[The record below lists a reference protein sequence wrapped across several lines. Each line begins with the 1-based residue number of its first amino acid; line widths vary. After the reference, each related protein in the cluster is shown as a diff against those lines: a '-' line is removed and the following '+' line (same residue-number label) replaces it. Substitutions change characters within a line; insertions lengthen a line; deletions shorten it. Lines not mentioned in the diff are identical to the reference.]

1 VEPQFFATSA
11 DLRRWFEE
19 NRDKAT
25 ELIVGYYKKGTDRA
39 TVTWAESVDEA
50 LCFGWMGLGKKG
62 PTEVAC
68 K

>member
-25 ELIVGYYKKGTDRA
+25 ELIVGYHKKGTDRA
-39 TVTWAESVDEA
+39 TVTWACA
-50 LCFGWMGLGKKG
+50 LLRLDGVRKEG